1 MSLKNLTEDG
11 NVINNLAVSE
21 FENMFCHLEFLFP
34 GTVQGSLTFGTVFL
48 TDILARTMLLTMLLR
63 TFVIS
68 HIFTSF
74 CGNI

>member
-21 FENMFCHLEFLFP
+21 FENMFCHPEFLFP
-34 GTVQGSLTFGTVFL
+34 GTVQGNLTFGTVFL
-48 TDILARTMLLTMLLR
+48 TDILARTMLLTR